1 MREVWDFYLV
11 MLWEEHMCQIGRVP
25 RSHQPFSIEKPKYKG
40 FLVPLQDS
48 ELWQDE
54 ERAQRDP
61 EDLGT
66 AGR

>member
-1 MREVWDFYLV
+1 
-11 MLWEEHMCQIGRVP
+11 MCQIGRVP